1 MKLGL
6 PISFVLHGAVIF
18 GGLFVYKGSLKPLP
32 ETRIIPIEL
41 VTVTETTNIRAA
53 IRAPKPEKISPPE
66 AEPMTLE
73 TPMENAPEAAEA
85 NEAPKEIIKLET
97 KKSEAPETPSEP
109 EEIVK
114 EAAVIIPEDS
124 DLPEPELDVEDVKS
138 AEPEEQPPSFNL
150 DKLASMID
158 RSRETAPEKNQQRVL
173 QSETNNYVFADN
185 ARAGSGEGTSMTVN
199 EMDALQSAMYKCWR
213 MPADAKNPEKLVVRL
228 AVKILPDG
236 YVQDVKVIDSA
247 RQRRSDPGN
256 PFWDVAEQRAVRAVQ
271 QCGPYDFL
279 PAEKYSQW
287 KDMTLN
293 FRPDV

>member
-6 PISFVLHGAVIF
+6 PISFVLHGAAIF
-18 GGLFVYKGSLKPLP
+18 GGLFIYKGNIKPLP

-53 IRAPKPEKISPPE
+53 IKAPKPEKITPPE
-66 AEPMTLE
+66 AEPMTLK
-73 TPMENAPEAAEA
+73 TPMENAPEEAEA
-85 NEAPKEIIKLET
+85 KDAPKET
-97 KKSEAPETPSEP
+97 SEAVEV
-109 EEIVK
+109 VK
-114 EAAVIIPEDS
+114 EAEVKIPDETA
-124 DLPEPELDVEDVKS
+124 LPIPDKEIEEVKPVEPE
-138 AEPEEQPPSFNL
+138 PPSFDL

-158 RSRETAPEKNQQRVL
+158 RSRETAPEKNQQKVL
-173 QSETNNYVFADN
+173 QSETNNYVFAEN
-185 ARAGSGEGTSMTVN
+185 SRAGSGEGTAMTVN

-228 AVKILPDG
+228 SVKMLPDG
-236 YVQDVKVIDSA
+236 YVQDVKIIDKA
-247 RQRRSDPGN
+247 RQRRNDPGN
-256 PFWDVAEQRAVRAVQ
+256 PFWDVAEQRALRAVA

-293 FRPDV
+293 FRPEV

>member
-1 MKLGL
+1 M
-6 PISFVLHGAVIF
+6 
-18 GGLFVYKGSLKPLP
+18 P

-53 IRAPKPEKISPPE
+53 VKAPKPEKITPPE

-73 TPMENAPEAAEA
+73 TPMENAPEEAEVK
-85 NEAPKEIIKLET
+85 EAPKET
-97 KKSEAPETPSEP
+97 SEP
-109 EEIVK
+109 VEVVK
-114 EAAVIIPEDS
+114 EAEVKIPDETA
-124 DLPEPELDVEDVKS
+124 LPIPDKEIEETKP
-138 AEPEEQPPSFNL
+138 AEPEPPSFDL

-158 RSRETAPEKNQQRVL
+158 RSRETAPEKNQQKVL
-173 QSETNNYVFADN
+173 QSESNNYVFADN
-185 ARAGSGEGTSMTVN
+185 SRAGSGAGTEMTVN

-228 AVKILPDG
+228 SVKILPDG
-236 YVQDVKVIDSA
+236 YVQDVKIIDKA
-247 RQRRSDPGN
+247 RQRRNDPGN
-256 PFWDVAEQRAVRAVQ
+256 PFWDVAEQRAVRAVS

-293 FRPDV
+293 FRPEV

>member
-6 PISFVLHGAVIF
+6 PISFVLHGAAIF
-18 GGLFVYKGSLKPLP
+18 GGMFVYKGGIKPLP

-41 VTVTETTNIRAA
+41 VTVAETTNIRAA
-53 IRAPKPEKISPPE
+53 VKAPKPEKITPPE

-73 TPMENAPEAAEA
+73 TPMENAPEEAEA
-85 NEAPKEIIKLET
+85 KEAPKET
-97 KKSEAPETPSEP
+97 AEP
-109 EEIVK
+109 TEIVK
-114 EAAVIIPEDS
+114 EAEVKILDKEAIAVPETEV
-124 DLPEPELDVEDVKS
+124 EPTP
-138 AEPEEQPPSFNL
+138 AEPEEPEQPAFDL

-158 RSRETAPEKNQQRVL
+158 RSRETAPEKNQQKVL
-173 QSETNNYVFADN
+173 QSESNNYIFAEN
-185 ARAGSGEGTSMTVN
+185 SRAGSGEGTEMTVN

-228 AVKILPDG
+228 SVKILPDG
-236 YVQDVKVIDSA
+236 YVQDVKIIDKA
-247 RQRRSDPGN
+247 RQRRNDPGN
-256 PFWDVAEQRAVRAVQ
+256 PFWDVAEQRAVRAVS

-293 FRPDV
+293 FRPEV

>member
-6 PISFVLHGAVIF
+6 PISFVLHGAAIF
-18 GGLFVYKGSLKPLP
+18 GGLFVYQGNMKPLP

-53 IRAPKPEKISPPE
+53 VKVPKPEKITPPE

-73 TPMENAPEAAEA
+73 TPMENAPEEAEA
-85 NEAPKEIIKLET
+85 KEAPKET
-97 KKSEAPETPSEP
+97 AEP
-109 EEIVK
+109 VEVVK
-114 EAAVIIPEDS
+114 EAEVIIPDETA
-124 DLPEPELDVEDVKS
+124 LPIPDKVIEEAPP
-138 AEPEEQPPSFNL
+138 AEPEPPAFDL

-185 ARAGSGEGTSMTVN
+185 SRAGSGEGTAMTVN

-228 AVKILPDG
+228 SVKILPDG
-236 YVQDVKVIDSA
+236 YVQDVKIIDKA
-247 RQRRSDPGN
+247 RQRRNDPGN
-256 PFWDVAEQRAVRAVQ
+256 PFWDVAEQRAVRAVS

-293 FRPDV
+293 FRPEV

>member
-6 PISFVLHGAVIF
+6 PISFALHGAAIF
-18 GGLFVYKGSLKPLP
+18 GGLFMYKGGVPPLP

-53 IRAPKPEKISPPE
+53 IKAPKPEKITPPE

-73 TPMENAPEAAEA
+73 TPMENAPEEAEA
-85 NEAPKEIIKLET
+85 KEAPKE
-97 KKSEAPETPSEP
+97 APELVEVVKQAEVIVPDETALPVPDKEI
-109 EEIVK
+109 EEVK
-114 EAAVIIPEDS
+114 P
-124 DLPEPELDVEDVKS
+124 
-138 AEPEEQPPSFNL
+138 AEPEPPTFDL

-158 RSRETAPEKNQQRVL
+158 RSRETAPEKNQQKVL
-173 QSETNNYVFADN
+173 QSESNNYVFAEN
-185 ARAGSGEGTSMTVN
+185 SRAGSGEGTAMTVN

-213 MPADAKNPEKLVVRL
+213 MPADAKNPEKLIVRL
-228 AVKILPDG
+228 SVKILPDG
-236 YVQDVKVIDSA
+236 YVQDVKIIDKA
-247 RQRRSDPGN
+247 RQRRNDPGN
-256 PFWDVAEQRAVRAVQ
+256 PFWDVAEQRAVRAVS

-293 FRPDV
+293 FRPEV

>member
-6 PISFVLHGAVIF
+6 PISFLLHGAAIF
-18 GGLFVYKGSLKPLP
+18 GGMFVYSGAVKPLP

-41 VTVTETTNIRAA
+41 VSVTETTNIRAA
-53 IRAPKPEKISPPE
+53 VKAPKPEKITPPE

-73 TPMENAPEAAEA
+73 TPMENAPEEAEA
-85 NEAPKEIIKLET
+85 KEAPKEV
-97 KKSEAPETPSEP
+97 SEP
-109 EEIVK
+109 TEVVK
-114 EAAVIIPEDS
+114 EAELKILDEEAIPV
-124 DLPEPELDVEDVKS
+124 PETEVDPTP
-138 AEPEEQPPSFNL
+138 AEPEQPVFDL

-158 RSRETAPEKNQQRVL
+158 RSRETAPEKNQQKVL
-173 QSETNNYVFADN
+173 QSETNNYVFAEN
-185 ARAGSGEGTSMTVN
+185 ARAGSGAGTEMTVN

-213 MPADAKNPEKLVVRL
+213 MPADAKNPEKLIVRL
-228 AVKILPDG
+228 SVKILPDG
-236 YVQDVKVIDSA
+236 FVQDVKIIDSA
-247 RQRRSDPGN
+247 RQRRADPGN
-256 PFWDVAEQRAVRAVQ
+256 PFWDVAEQRAVRAVS

>member
-6 PISFVLHGAVIF
+6 PISFVLHGAAIF
-18 GGLFVYKGSLKPLP
+18 GGLFVYKGGVKPLP

-53 IRAPKPEKISPPE
+53 VKAPKPEKITPPE

-73 TPMENAPEAAEA
+73 TPMENAPEEAEVK
-85 NEAPKEIIKLET
+85 EAPKET
-97 KKSEAPETPSEP
+97 SEP
-109 EEIVK
+109 VEVVK
-114 EAAVIIPEDS
+114 EAEVKIPDETA
-124 DLPEPELDVEDVKS
+124 LPIPDKEIEEVKP
-138 AEPEEQPPSFNL
+138 AEPEPPSFDL

-158 RSRETAPEKNQQRVL
+158 RSRETAPEKNQQKVL
-173 QSETNNYVFADN
+173 QSESNNYVFADN
-185 ARAGSGEGTSMTVN
+185 SRAGSGAGTEMTVN

-213 MPADAKNPEKLVVRL
+213 MPADAKNPEKLIVRL
-228 AVKILPDG
+228 SVKILPDG
-236 YVQDVKVIDSA
+236 YVQDVKIIDKA
-247 RQRRSDPGN
+247 RQRRNDPGN
-256 PFWDVAEQRAVRAVQ
+256 PFWDVAEQRAVRAVS

-293 FRPDV
+293 FRPEV

>member
-6 PISFVLHGAVIF
+6 PISFVLHGAAIF
-18 GGLFVYKGSLKPLP
+18 GGIFVYKGGVKPLP

-53 IRAPKPEKISPPE
+53 VKAPKPEKITPPE

-73 TPMENAPEAAEA
+73 TPMENAPEEAEVK
-85 NEAPKEIIKLET
+85 EAPKET
-97 KKSEAPETPSEP
+97 SEP
-109 EEIVK
+109 VEVVK
-114 EAAVIIPEDS
+114 EAEVKIPDETA
-124 DLPEPELDVEDVKS
+124 LPIPDKEIEETKP
-138 AEPEEQPPSFNL
+138 AEPEPPSFDL

-158 RSRETAPEKNQQRVL
+158 RSRETAPEKNQQKVL
-173 QSETNNYVFADN
+173 QSESNNYVFADN
-185 ARAGSGEGTSMTVN
+185 SRAGSGEGTEMTVN

-228 AVKILPDG
+228 SVKILPDG
-236 YVQDVKVIDSA
+236 YVQDVKIIDKA
-247 RQRRSDPGN
+247 RQRRNDPGN
-256 PFWDVAEQRAVRAVQ
+256 PFWDVAEQRAVRAVS

-293 FRPDV
+293 FRPEV